1 MTVTV
6 TVGVGVAFG
15 LGGMSES
22 CGSIADV
29 EIMTETTPSDVSF
42 AKPST
47 LACFVNCPVALSTHV
62 TVPTGTPGTNG
73 LSLSLPRATSASPRL
88 TSSVAPK
95 LNITQDEARIV
106 LNSVLE
112 VITEA
117 LVEDK
122 NVRLVDFG
130 TFEVKQRAER
140 MGHNPK
146 TGEKLKIEAKKIV
159 TFKQGKALGEQFIV
173 KPKQKSKAKKKA

>member
-1 MTVTV
+1 MNK
-6 TVGVGVAFG
+6 AD
-15 LGGMSES
+15 L
-22 CGSIADV
+22 IA
-29 EIMTETTPSDVSF
+29 
-42 AKPST
+42 K
-47 LACFVNCPVALSTHV
+47 L
-62 TVPTGTPGTNG
+62 
-73 LSLSLPRATSASPRL
+73 
-88 TSSVAPK
+88 APK

-146 TGEKLKIEAKKIV
+146 TGEKLRKSSLLNKARLWESNLLLSQSKK
-159 TFKQGKALGEQFIV
+159 V
-173 KPKQKSKAKKKA
+173 KLKRKPNFS

>member
-1 MTVTV
+1 MNK
-6 TVGVGVAFG
+6 AD
-15 LGGMSES
+15 L
-22 CGSIADV
+22 IA
-29 EIMTETTPSDVSF
+29 
-42 AKPST
+42 K
-47 LACFVNCPVALSTHV
+47 L
-62 TVPTGTPGTNG
+62 
-73 LSLSLPRATSASPRL
+73 
-88 TSSVAPK
+88 APK

-173 KPKQKSKAKKKA
+173 KPKQKSKS

>member
-1 MTVTV
+1 MNK
-6 TVGVGVAFG
+6 AD
-15 LGGMSES
+15 L
-22 CGSIADV
+22 IA
-29 EIMTETTPSDVSF
+29 
-42 AKPST
+42 K
-47 LACFVNCPVALSTHV
+47 LA
-62 TVPTGTPGTNG
+62 
-73 LSLSLPRATSASPRL
+73 PRL
-88 TSSVAPK
+88 
-95 LNITQDEARIV
+95 NINQDEARVV

-146 TGEKLKIEAKKIV
+146 TGEPVKIPAKEVV
-159 TFKQGKALGEQFIV
+159 TFKPGKALGEKFIV

>member
-1 MTVTV
+1 MNK
-6 TVGVGVAFG
+6 AD
-15 LGGMSES
+15 L
-22 CGSIADV
+22 IA
-29 EIMTETTPSDVSF
+29 
-42 AKPST
+42 K
-47 LACFVNCPVALSTHV
+47 L
-62 TVPTGTPGTNG
+62 
-73 LSLSLPRATSASPRL
+73 
-88 TSSVAPK
+88 APK

-159 TFKQGKALGEQFIV
+159 TFKQGKALESNLLLSQ
-173 KPKQKSKAKKKA
+173 SKK

>member
-1 MTVTV
+1 MNK
-6 TVGVGVAFG
+6 AD
-15 LGGMSES
+15 L
-22 CGSIADV
+22 IA
-29 EIMTETTPSDVSF
+29 
-42 AKPST
+42 K
-47 LACFVNCPVALSTHV
+47 L
-62 TVPTGTPGTNG
+62 
-73 LSLSLPRATSASPRL
+73 
-88 TSSVAPK
+88 APK

-173 KPKQKSKAKKKA
+173 KPKQKSKAKKESLIFLSSLFSCSALYSGISSFKTFWIFSLSSICKLSR

>member
-1 MTVTV
+1 MNK
-6 TVGVGVAFG
+6 AD
-15 LGGMSES
+15 L
-22 CGSIADV
+22 IA
-29 EIMTETTPSDVSF
+29 
-42 AKPST
+42 K
-47 LACFVNCPVALSTHV
+47 L
-62 TVPTGTPGTNG
+62 
-73 LSLSLPRATSASPRL
+73 
-88 TSSVAPK
+88 APK

-106 LNSVLE
+106 LNSVLLE

-173 KPKQKSKAKKKA
+173 KPKQKVKLKKKA